1 MDTDVEVLKNLDEFL
16 KLKSFSG
23 FESIDSI
30 PTGIMG
36 SEPKVKIFKEF
47 LDYYENK
54 GFITKDGEMDTTTN
68 VTTITNIMSNKGL
81 NKNNQLQTVE
91 EFTLYPKEYFCP
103 IEYSTNKKN
112 ITQNTYT
119 IHWFAGS
126 WVPKKEKIRIRIY
139 EFTKKMLGEKL
150 AKKCSNIIKG
160 SKKNGR

>member
-1 MDTDVEVLKNLDEFL
+1 MDTDVEVIKKIDEFL
-16 KLKSFSG
+16 TLKAFSG
-23 FESIDSI
+23 FESINSV

-54 GFITKDGEMDTTTN
+54 AFITENGKMDTTTN

-81 NKNNQLQTVE
+81 NKNNKLQTVE
-91 EFTLYPKEYFCP
+91 ELTLYPKEYFCP
-103 IEYSTNKKN
+103 IEYGTNKKN

-126 WVPKKEKIRIRIY
+126 WVPKKEKIRIKIY
-139 EFTKKMLGEKL
+139 KENVWRKS
-150 AKKCSNIIKG
+150 C
-160 SKKNGR
+160 